1 MRGLYHAEVQK
12 KLSWEIIILNV
23 IKKLNMYMAIC
34 NTGVF
39 CFHVVYSLKKGQ
51 GLMKVNVS
59 QQQLSHG
66 LSIVSRAVSSRS
78 TLPVLSNI
86 LLATDEGRLRLSAT
100 NLELGI
106 TTWIGAQVEEEGSTT
121 VPARTIVD
129 LITALPNAPVQI
141 KLDTTT
147 QTLNVVSGTANTDI
161 KCIDAQEFPP
171 IPTPDLDDGIE
182 LNVAEFKENIQQVG
196 FSASSDEARPILTG
210 VLLTMEGNEMSM
222 VATDGFRISV
232 KKSTLSKTVPA
243 TISITV
249 PARALGE
256 LARVADNVEE
266 SIIMVLPK
274 SRGQVIFHLKDVEV
288 VSQLIEGNFPDYRA
302 IIPHTFKTRTEL
314 STETLLKAC
323 KQAEIIAREGTN
335 VAKVSINPTSESQ
348 SGTIELSAIAE
359 QTGSSEIAVDASID
373 GVPLLIAF
381 NVRYLRE
388 VLEIIKTANVS
399 LETNAANTPAMIK
412 MVGDDRFLHVIMPM
426 HLG

>member
-1 MRGLYHAEVQK
+1 M
-12 KLSWEIIILNV
+12 KL
-23 IKKLNMYMAIC
+23 
-34 NTGVF
+34 
-39 CFHVVYSLKKGQ
+39 
-51 GLMKVNVS
+51 NVS
-59 QQQLSHG
+59 QQQFAHG
-66 LSIVSRAVSSRS
+66 LGIVSRAVSSRS

-86 LLATDEGRLRLSAT
+86 LIATDQGRLRLSAT

-106 TTWIGAQVEEEGSTT
+106 TTWIGAQVEDEGSTT
-121 VPARTIVD
+121 VPARTLVD
-129 LITALPNAPVQI
+129 LITALPNSPVQLT
-141 KLDTTT
+141 LDATT
-147 QTLNVVSGTANTDI
+147 QTLNVVSGTSNTDI

-171 IPTPDLDDGIE
+171 IPTPDLTAGIQ
-182 LNVAEFKENIQQVG
+182 LSVADFKESVQQVG

-210 VLLTMEGNEMSM
+210 VLITLEGTEMSM

-232 KKSTLSKTVPA
+232 KKSVLSQPA
-243 TISITV
+243 GSAVSITV

-256 LARVADNVEE
+256 LARAAVNPEDT
-266 SIIMVLPK
+266 ITMVLPP
-274 SRGQVIFHLKDVEV
+274 SRGQVIFHMKDVEV

-302 IIPHTFKTRTEL
+302 IIPHTFKTRTVL
-314 STETLLKAC
+314 PTETLLKAC

-335 VAKVSINPTSESQ
+335 VARVSINPTSETQ
-348 SGTIELSAIAE
+348 PGTVELSATAE